1 MTSCEFGWFWTPLLS
16 SRNVTKCRTPSQLWR
31 QKAFYPLKTYIARWI
46 DVNKSTEQCLA
57 VDLPLPAF
65 HKTDS
70 VFKQTIRPNIVLYDN
85 SGIAVLELTV
95 CHETNLNKSRE
106 YNLSKYK
113 EANKHLQ
120 SHFSHTPVQVF
131 TAEISVL
138 GIASDFTPFCDAT
151 NLPRLP
157 KDTMAQLSRD
167 AIGCSFDIYKLRNNS
182 VHSN

>member
-1 MTSCEFGWFWTPLLS
+1 MLCRKSIPQTNKHLLS
-16 SRNVTKCRTPSQLWR
+16 NCESMLERYSERHNKILE
-31 QKAFYPLKTYIARWI
+31 KIARWI
-46 DVNKSTEQCLA
+46 DLNKSTDQCLA
-57 VDLPLPAF
+57 VDLPFPAF

-70 VFKQTIRPNIVLYDN
+70 VFEQTIRPDIVLYDN

-106 YNLSKYK
+106 YKLSKYK
-113 EANKHLQ
+113 EADKHLQ

-182 VHSN
+182 VQSN